1 MHHIYTTI
9 YSIISVYTHIHHHIY
24 TDDLYRYTYTLLYT
38 YTHIHTQLILPVIV
52 VNLSL
57 IILICFSNIF
67 ALSCAVFD
75 NNCSLY
81 KLCCI
86 VYNSL
91 VLSCSLELRSL
102 LYSSKDFILESS
114 IYCV

>member
-1 MHHIYTTI
+1 M
-9 YSIISVYTHIHHHIY
+9 
-24 TDDLYRYTYTLLYT
+24 TYID
-38 YTHIHTQLILPVIV
+38 IHTHYYTRIYIIHNILPVIV

-57 IILICFSNIF
+57 IIPICFSNIF
-67 ALSCAVFD
+67 ALSCDVFD

-81 KLCCI
+81 NDCCI